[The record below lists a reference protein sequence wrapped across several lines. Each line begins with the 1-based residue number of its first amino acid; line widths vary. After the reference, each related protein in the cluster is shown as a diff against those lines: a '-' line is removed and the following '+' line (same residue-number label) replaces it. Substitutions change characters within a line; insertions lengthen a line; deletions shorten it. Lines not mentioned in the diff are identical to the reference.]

1 MKRILTKKILFSTIV
16 LPVFFS
22 GAALAQAIKPEGYLV
37 DDRAVAARNSTN
49 LCWHTSDWTPAKA
62 IYECDPDLVPKKVAV
77 APPPAPK
84 PAPAPA
90 PAPAPTPAPVPAK
103 MHFSADELFDF
114 DKAVVKHSPARDQLE
129 EFAARLK
136 TLRYDSINVVG
147 YTDRIGSE
155 EYNKRLSL
163 RRAEAVKNHLIT
175 HGVDARKIRVE
186 GRGEADPVTGDR
198 CKGSKKTKALIA
210 CLQPDRRVTVEVD
223 GTRETK

>member
-1 MKRILTKKILFSTIV
+1 MKSILTKKLLLGVVV
-16 LPVFFS
+16 LPVLFS
-22 GAALAQAIKPEGYLV
+22 GVAMAQVKKPEGYLV

-62 IYECDPDLVPKKVAV
+62 IIECDPDLIPKKVAV
-77 APPPAPK
+77 VTPPPPAPK

-90 PAPAPTPAPVPAK
+90 PAPVPST

-114 DKAVVKHSPARDQLE
+114 DKAVVKHSAARDQLD

-136 TLRYDSINVVG
+136 TLKYDSINVVG

-155 EYNKRLSL
+155 KYNQRLSL

-175 HGVDARKIRVE
+175 HGVDAGKIRVE
-186 GRGEADPVTGDR
+186 GRGKADPVTGDR

-223 GTRETK
+223 GTRK